1 MAEIYDKT
9 VSDWLYDV
17 MHSES
22 MQEFERHTSYVME
35 ILEDTRKALEAPS
48 SGH

>member
-1 MAEIYDKT
+1 MYEIYDKT

-17 MHSES
+17 MHAES
-22 MQEFERHTSYVME
+22 MQEFERYTCYVMD
-35 ILEDTRKALEAPS
+35 ILEDTRKALEAQS